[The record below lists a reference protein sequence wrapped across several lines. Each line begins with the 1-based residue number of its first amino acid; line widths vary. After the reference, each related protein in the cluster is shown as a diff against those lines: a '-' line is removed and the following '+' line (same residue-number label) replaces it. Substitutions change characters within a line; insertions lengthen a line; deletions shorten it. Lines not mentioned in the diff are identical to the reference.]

1 MKNLFT
7 VILVIIAVTTFAQKG
22 IKLQV
27 AYQPDHNYSLE
38 NKNIMTM
45 LMDAQVDSATKENL
59 KSQGMVFPIKMDMNQ
74 DIIISIK
81 TGQFNDKKEIPV
93 KVEYTKY
100 EMKQKMGE
108 KELPSEPNILTG
120 MKISG
125 WADSKGK
132 LRFEDV
138 QGEGVTPEVK
148 KLMISAVDQ
157 MGAQIAFP
165 EKPLK
170 VGDEFTHEIP
180 FDMPVQGGV
189 ALKMIIKTVYKLT
202 SFTTDNAFFDT
213 VITMIMDLSVEKG
226 SMTAEGSGKGKMVF
240 DIKQSFMSTYDYNMD
255 MLMKMNMGPM
265 TMDIKATT
273 QSKMGATI
281 QKDLSK

>member
-1 MKNLFT
+1 MRNLIT
-7 VILVIIAVTTFAQKG
+7 VAFVLIAATTFAQKK

-27 AYQPDHNYSLE
+27 AYQPDHSYSLE

-45 LMDAQVDSATKENL
+45 LMDAQVDDATKEQL
-59 KSQGMVFPIKMDMNQ
+59 KSQGMVFPIKMDMDQ
-74 DIIISIK
+74 DIVVSVK
-81 TGQFNDKKEIPV
+81 TGQFNDKKEVPIV
-93 KVEYTKY
+93 LEYSKY
-100 EMKQKMGE
+100 ETKQKMGE
-108 KELPSEPNILTG
+108 KELPSESNTLTG

-132 LRFEDV
+132 FRFEDV

-148 KLMISAVDQ
+148 KLMITMVDQ

-165 EKPLK
+165 DKPLK
-170 VGDEFTHEIP
+170 VGDEFTQEIP

-202 SFTTDNAFFDT
+202 SFDADNAFFDT
-213 VITMIMDLSVEKG
+213 VITMTMDLSVEKG

-240 DIKQSFMSTYDYNMD
+240 DIKKSFMSTNDSTMD
-255 MLMKMNMGPM
+255 MLMKMNMGVM
-265 TMDIKATT
+265 SMDIKATT
-273 QSKMGATI
+273 QSKMVV
-281 QKDLSK
+281 KHP